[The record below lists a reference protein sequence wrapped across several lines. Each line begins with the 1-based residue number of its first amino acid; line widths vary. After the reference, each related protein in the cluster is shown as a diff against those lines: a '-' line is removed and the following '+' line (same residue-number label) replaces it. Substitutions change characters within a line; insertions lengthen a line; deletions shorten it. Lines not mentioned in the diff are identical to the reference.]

1 MDHTNLTY
9 KDVESLSNEIL
20 RQMNK
25 DSWMPDYVVGLTRG
39 GLLPA
44 VLISHYLDVP
54 METLKVSLRD
64 GQEQEHNC
72 WMAEDSA
79 AGKNILIVDDINDSG
94 ATLNWI
100 KKDWTD
106 SVASADWDNIW
117 NVNVRFAV
125 LLNNEPSE
133 FKQIDYSAL
142 EINKLD
148 DPRWVNFPFEE
159 WWKK

>member
-1 MDHTNLTY
+1 
-9 KDVESLSNEIL
+9 
-20 RQMNK
+20 
-25 DSWMPDYVVGLTRG
+25 
-39 GLLPA
+39 
-44 VLISHYLDVP
+44 
-54 METLKVSLRD
+54 
-64 GQEQEHNC
+64 
-72 WMAEDSA
+72 MAEDSA

-100 KKDWTD
+100 KKDWAD

>member
-9 KDVESLSNEIL
+9 RNVESLAQDIL
-20 RQMNK
+20 RQINR
-25 DSWMPDYVVGLTRG
+25 DSWRPDYVVGLTRG

-44 VLISHYLDVP
+44 ILISHYLDVP

-64 GQEQEHNC
+64 GQEKEHNL
-72 WMAEDSA
+72 WMPEHATE
-79 AGKNILIVDDINDSG
+79 GKNILIVDDINDSG
-94 ATLNWI
+94 ATLSWI
-100 KKDWTD
+100 KQDWQD
-106 SVASADWDNIW
+106 SVASADWSAIW
-117 NVNVRFAV
+117 NNNVRFAV
-125 LLNNEPSE
+125 LINNEPSE

-148 DPRWVNFPFEE
+148 DPRWVNFPFEN